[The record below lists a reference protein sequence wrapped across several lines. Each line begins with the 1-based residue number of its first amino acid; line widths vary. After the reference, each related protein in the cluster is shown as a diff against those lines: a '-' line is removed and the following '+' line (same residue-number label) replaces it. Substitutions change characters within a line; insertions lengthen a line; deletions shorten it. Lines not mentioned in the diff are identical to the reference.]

1 MNSYI
6 KLLSSIFFILFL
18 FSCTNFKNNSKQEKK
33 PLDNETL
40 TDNEINYKKH
50 WPDYVLKEKFV
61 EIEDNNYLIEEHM
74 LVKSDLD
81 NTQIS
86 YFATAPT
93 NSMSDDMFNS
103 ICSTLITYSFI
114 EMGLASEDVEI
125 TELDDV
131 IGKADIEIKY
141 NMTKDGLQI
150 EFVSKDGNEKTTMTW
165 DEALDKQQNPTPVQ
179 SRLNDNFIKTINNE
193 FFVEDHILIK
203 MEEEELF
210 QVSLSATAPTE
221 IMNKDFFNH
230 FYTSF
235 STVALVELG
244 LISEEFEITELNDVI
259 GKADIEIKYIM
270 TKDGLQV
277 EFISAVGLEE
287 PVNEKTTMTWKELFN
302 DEYEK
307 YLLENK

>member
-1 MNSYI
+1 MNSNI
-6 KLLSSIFFILFL
+6 KLLSSIFFILFFL
-18 FSCTNFKNNSKQEKK
+18 SCTNFKNSSTQEKK
-33 PLDNETL
+33 PLDNETS

-74 LVKSDLD
+74 LVKSDLE

-103 ICSTLITYSFI
+103 IYSTLSVFSFI
-114 EMGLASEDVEI
+114 EMGLLSEDVEI

-150 EFVSKDGNEKTTMTW
+150 EFVSTDGNEKTTMTW
-165 DEALDKQQNPTPVQ
+165 DEALGKQQNPTPVQ

-193 FFVEDHILIK
+193 FFAEDHILIK

-221 IMNKDFFNH
+221 IMNKEFFNQ

-235 STVALVELG
+235 STIALVELG
-244 LISEEFEITELNDVI
+244 VVNEEFEITELNDVI
-259 GKADIEIKYIM
+259 GKADIEIKYVM
-270 TKDGLQV
+270 TKDGLQI
-277 EFISAVGLEE
+277 EFISTDG
-287 PVNEKTTMTWKELFN
+287 NEKTTMTWKELFEE
-302 DEYEK
+302 EYEK